1 MPKKIVIVTADW
13 DYFKDQLTT
22 LCSQFIKAGISC
34 EMRDYGSP
42 DALQLIIKYGIDN
55 GLVRIPQIYLI
66 SNGEVRRIAYEITS
80 DLRLVIKD
88 LDNYLK

>member
-13 DYFKDQLTT
+13 DYFKDQLSM
-22 LCSQFIKAGISC
+22 LCSQFIKAGIDC
-34 EMRDYGSP
+34 ETMNYEDQE
-42 DALQLIIKYGIDN
+42 ALRLIIKYGIDN
-55 GLVRIPQIYLI
+55 GVVRIPQIYVI
-66 SNGEVRRIAYEITS
+66 INGDVKRITYEITD

>member
-1 MPKKIVIVTADW
+1 MK
-13 DYFKDQLTT
+13 
-22 LCSQFIKAGISC
+22 
-34 EMRDYGSP
+34 DYGNP

-66 SNGEVRRIAYEITS
+66 SNGEIRRITYEITS